1 MIQIKPKIEQ
11 RSNCPYCDT
20 ELNAKKI
27 LWQGIHI
34 VLDCKCAGCGSE
46 ILDELRVGHGV
57 RNSVQVDT
65 NKGEVFAKFAN
76 IKEWL
81 GKPLL
86 NSLQNPHSEKL
97 EIVKEIFKPSKR
109 VIILN
114 CIDHLYGHSLLKLLN
129 AQRHLECNSDF
140 GLVVIVPKFL
150 RWMVPDEVAEVWT
163 VPISLKNGQTYYPS
177 FAEFVEEETKRFDEI
192 YVSEAHSHPS
202 QFDITRFTRVPKH
215 KFEEPETRITF
226 IWREDRLLV
235 NGLLFRLLKKLNQ
248 RERALPLQNLKIQQ
262 LFEKIRLQVPEAKFA
277 VAGLGTKTKFP
288 EWIEDY
294 RVDSFNEKVEK
305 EICRVYSQSRL
316 VIGLHGSNMLLP
328 SAHAGMTIDLI
339 DERWGNFAQDILYQ
353 ERDPRMA
360 SFRYRFLPYQTSNDT
375 LAYIAAVMLQK
386 WFNFKSQMTAELVNS
401 DVEDY

>member
-1 MIQIKPKIEQ
+1 MIEIKPSIQQ
-11 RSNCPYCDT
+11 RSNCPYCGT
-20 ELNAKKI
+20 ELKPKSV

-34 VLDCKCAGCGSE
+34 VLDSKCEGCGSE
-46 ILDELRVGHGV
+46 IIDDLRVGHGV
-57 RNSVQVDT
+57 KNYIQV
-65 NKGEVFAKFAN
+65 NLIKEEVFAADTYK
-76 IKEWL
+76 KEWL

-86 NSLQNPHSEKL
+86 NSLQNPKPEKL
-97 EIVKEIFKPSKR
+97 EIVKEIFKPCNR

-129 AQRHLECNSDF
+129 AQRHLECNSDY

-150 RWMVPDEVAEVWT
+150 RWMVPDEVAEIWT
-163 VPISLKNGQTYYPS
+163 VPISLKNGQNYYPS
-177 FAEFVEEETKRFDEI
+177 FSEFVEEETKRFDEI

-215 KFEEPETRITF
+215 NFDNKEIKITF

-235 NGLLFRLLKKLNQ
+235 NRLLFRVLRKID
-248 RERALPLQNLKIQQ
+248 RRAMSLPLQNLKIQQ

-294 RVDSFNEKVEK
+294 RVDSFNEKIEK
-305 EICRVYSQSRL
+305 EICHLYSESRL
-316 VIGLHGSNMLLP
+316 IIGLHGSNMLLP

-353 ERDPRMA
+353 ESDPRIA

-375 LAYIAAVMLQK
+375 LAFIAAVMVLK
-386 WFNFKSQMTAELVNS
+386 WSKFKSQMTA
-401 DVEDY
+401 DVI

>member
-11 RSNCPYCDT
+11 RSNCPYCGT
-20 ELNAKKI
+20 QLNPKNI

-34 VLDCKCAGCGSE
+34 LLDCKCGGCGSE
-46 ILDELRVGHGV
+46 IIDELRVGHGV
-57 RNSVQVDT
+57 NNYLQV
-65 NKGEVFAKFAN
+65 NLIKKEIFAAVPYR
-76 IKEWL
+76 KEWL

-86 NSLQNPHSEKL
+86 NSLQNPQSDKL
-97 EIVKEIFKPSKR
+97 EIVKEIFKPCNR
-109 VIILN
+109 AIILN

-129 AQRHLECNSDF
+129 AQRHLECNSDC

-163 VPISLKNGQTYYPS
+163 VPVSLKNGQTYYPS

-215 KFEEPETRITF
+215 KFNEPETRITF

-235 NGLLFRLLKKLNQ
+235 NSGLFRVLKKLNQ
-248 RERALPLQNLKIQQ
+248 RERALPLQNFKIQQ

-277 VAGLGTKTKFP
+277 VAGLGTKTNFP

-305 EICRVYSQSRL
+305 EICRVYSHSRL

-353 ERDPRMA
+353 ESDPRMA

-375 LAYIAAVMLQK
+375 LAFIAAVMLQK
-386 WFNFKSQMTAELVNS
+386 WFNFKSQMTADLVNS

>member
-11 RSNCPYCDT
+11 RSNCPYCGT
-20 ELNAKKI
+20 ELNPKNV
-27 LWQGIHI
+27 LWHGIHI
-34 VLDCKCAGCGSE
+34 VLDSKCEGCGSE
-46 ILDELRVGHGV
+46 IIDDLRVGHGV
-57 RNSVQVDT
+57 KNYIQV
-65 NKGEVFAKFAN
+65 NLIKGEIFAAEDYK
-76 IKEWL
+76 KEWL
-81 GKPLL
+81 GQPLL
-86 NSLQNPHSEKL
+86 NSLQNPQPEKL
-97 EIVKEIFKPSKR
+97 EIVKEIFKPCNR

-129 AQRHLECNSDF
+129 AQRHLECNSDY

-163 VPISLKNGQTYYPS
+163 VPISLKNGQNYYPS

-215 KFEEPETRITF
+215 NFENKEIKITF

-235 NGLLFRLLKKLNQ
+235 NRLLFRLLRKIDQK
-248 RERALPLQNLKIQQ
+248 AMSLPLQNLKIQQ

-305 EICRVYSQSRL
+305 EICGIYSQSRL

-360 SFRYRFLPYQTSNDT
+360 SFRYRFLPYQTSNET
-375 LAYIAAVMLQK
+375 LAFIAAVMVLNWSK
-386 WFNFKSQMTAELVNS
+386 FKSQMTA
-401 DVEDY
+401 DVI

>member
-1 MIQIKPKIEQ
+1 MIEIKPNIQQ
-11 RSNCPYCDT
+11 RSNCPYCET
-20 ELNAKKI
+20 ELNPKSV

-34 VLDCKCAGCGSE
+34 VLDSKCEGCGSE
-46 ILDELRVGHGV
+46 IIDDLRVGHGV
-57 RNSVQVDT
+57 KNYIQV
-65 NKGEVFAKFAN
+65 NLIKEEVFAADAYK
-76 IKEWL
+76 KEWL

-86 NSLQNPHSEKL
+86 NSLQNPQPEKL
-97 EIVKEIFKPSKR
+97 EIVKEIFKPCNR

-129 AQRHLECNSDF
+129 AQRHLECNSDY

-150 RWMVPDEVAEVWT
+150 RWMVPDEVAEIWT
-163 VPISLKNGQTYYPS
+163 VPISLKNGQNYYPS
-177 FAEFVEEETKRFDEI
+177 FAEFVAEETKRFDEI

-202 QFDITRFTRVPKH
+202 QFDITRFTRVPTH
-215 KFEEPETRITF
+215 NFENKEIKITF

-235 NGLLFRLLKKLNQ
+235 NRLLFRVLRKID
-248 RERALPLQNLKIQQ
+248 RRAMSLPLQNLKIQQ
-262 LFEKIRLQVPEAKFA
+262 LFEKIKLQVPEAKFA

-294 RVDSFNEKVEK
+294 RVDSFNEKIEK
-305 EICRVYSQSRL
+305 EICHLYSESRL
-316 VIGLHGSNMLLP
+316 IIGLHGSNMLLP

-360 SFRYRFLPYQTSNDT
+360 TFRYRFLPYQTSNDT
-375 LAYIAAVMLQK
+375 LAFIAAVMVMK
-386 WFNFKSQMTAELVNS
+386 WSKFKSQMTA
-401 DVEDY
+401 DVI

>member
-11 RSNCPYCDT
+11 RSNCPYCGT
-20 ELNAKKI
+20 ELHAKNI

-34 VLDCKCAGCGSE
+34 VLDCKCAVCGSE
-46 ILDELRVGHGV
+46 IIDDLRVGHGV
-57 RNSVQVDT
+57 NNYLQV
-65 NKGEVFAKFAN
+65 NLIKEEVFAAVAYR
-76 IKEWL
+76 KEWL

-86 NSLQNPHSEKL
+86 NSLQNPQPDKL
-97 EIVKEIFKPSKR
+97 DIVKEIFKPCNR
-109 VIILN
+109 AIILN

-129 AQRHLECNSDF
+129 AQRHLECNSDC

-215 KFEEPETRITF
+215 KFDEPETRITF

-235 NGLLFRLLKKLNQ
+235 NSGLFRVLKKLNQ

-288 EWIEDY
+288 AWIEDY
-294 RVDSFNEKVEK
+294 RVDSFNKKVEK
-305 EICRVYSQSRL
+305 EICQVYSQSRL

-353 ERDPRMA
+353 EGDPRMA

-375 LAYIAAVMLQK
+375 LAFIAAVMLQK
-386 WFNFKSQMTAELVNS
+386 WFNFKSQMTADLVNS

>member
-1 MIQIKPKIEQ
+1 MIEIKPSIQQ
-11 RSNCPYCDT
+11 RSNCPYCGT
-20 ELNAKKI
+20 ELKPKSV

-34 VLDCKCAGCGSE
+34 VLDSKCEGCCSE
-46 ILDELRVGHGV
+46 IIDDLRVGHGV
-57 RNSVQVDT
+57 KNYIQV
-65 NKGEVFAKFAN
+65 NLIKREVFAADTYK
-76 IKEWL
+76 KEWL

-86 NSLQNPHSEKL
+86 NSLQNPQPEKL
-97 EIVKEIFKPSKR
+97 EIVKEIFKPCNR

-129 AQRHLECNSDF
+129 AQRHLECNSDY

-150 RWMVPDEVAEVWT
+150 RWMVPDEVAEIWT
-163 VPISLKNGQTYYPS
+163 VPISLKNGQNYYPS

-215 KFEEPETRITF
+215 NFEPEKIKITF

-235 NGLLFRLLKKLNQ
+235 NRLLFRVLRKID
-248 RERALPLQNLKIQQ
+248 RRAMSLPLQNLKIQQ

-294 RVDSFNEKVEK
+294 RVDSFNEKIEK
-305 EICRVYSQSRL
+305 EICHLYSESRL
-316 VIGLHGSNMLLP
+316 IIGLHGSNMLLP

-353 ERDPRMA
+353 ESDPRIA

-375 LAYIAAVMLQK
+375 LAFIAAVMVLK
-386 WFNFKSQMTAELVNS
+386 WSKFKSQMTA
-401 DVEDY
+401 DVI

>member
-1 MIQIKPKIEQ
+1 MIEIKPSIQQ
-11 RSNCPYCDT
+11 RSNCPYCGT
-20 ELNAKKI
+20 ELKPKSV

-34 VLDCKCAGCGSE
+34 VLDSKCEGCGSE
-46 ILDELRVGHGV
+46 IIDDLRVGHGV
-57 RNSVQVDT
+57 KNYIQV
-65 NKGEVFAKFAN
+65 NLIKGEVFAADTYK
-76 IKEWL
+76 KEWL

-86 NSLQNPHSEKL
+86 NSLQNPQPDKL
-97 EIVKEIFKPSKR
+97 EIVKEIFKPCNR

-129 AQRHLECNSDF
+129 AQRHLECNSDY

-150 RWMVPDEVAEVWT
+150 RWMVPDEVAEIWT
-163 VPISLKNGQTYYPS
+163 VPISLKNGQNYYPS

-202 QFDITRFTRVPKH
+202 LFDITRFTRVPKH
-215 KFEEPETRITF
+215 NFEQEEIKITF

-235 NGLLFRLLKKLNQ
+235 NRLLFRVLRKID
-248 RERALPLQNLKIQQ
+248 RRAMSLPLQNLKIQQ

-294 RVDSFNEKVEK
+294 RVDSFNEKIEK
-305 EICRVYSQSRL
+305 EICHLYSESRL
-316 VIGLHGSNMLLP
+316 IIGLHGSNMLLP

-353 ERDPRMA
+353 ESDPRIA

-375 LAYIAAVMLQK
+375 LAFIAAVMVLK
-386 WFNFKSQMTAELVNS
+386 WSKFKSQMTA
-401 DVEDY
+401 DVI